1 MEHFMQTSRFQ
12 LGLIA
17 FLSVA
22 LGVTLSSSEAIG
34 YPAGAAVST
43 GNNPIVSATGTMNLG
58 GSPTDLAVIS
68 APDTH
73 DLVIT
78 DILAG
83 LNQNSDYCD
92 ANGEMVLSDAEGEH
106 YARIPVYM
114 TNIDN
119 AHPTATSYSPSSGI
133 MVPAG
138 RSISVSWN
146 FDSRQ
151 CGTHDYN
158 LRYNIAGYLAHP

>member
-1 MEHFMQTSRFQ
+1 MEYLMQTSRFQ

-22 LGVTLSSSEAIG
+22 LGITVSSSEAVG
-34 YPAGAAVST
+34 YPAGSAVST
-43 GNNPIVSATGTMNLG
+43 GSNPIVSATGTMNLG
-58 GSPTDLAVIS
+58 GTPTDPGVIS
-68 APDTH
+68 APASH
-73 DLVIT
+73 DLIIT
-78 DILAG
+78 DVLVG

-92 ANGEMVLSDAEGEH
+92 ANGEMVLSDAEGNH

-114 TNIDN
+114 PHMDN

-138 RSISVSWN
+138 RSISVNWN
-146 FDSRQ
+146 WDSRQ
-151 CGTHDYN
+151 CSAENYN
-158 LRYNIAGYLAHP
+158 LRYNISGYLAHP